1 MSSLSKHQDQL
12 AQFQALFLSYS
23 KAHGIFEITGV
34 DAQTGKIKGNAR
46 TIRRGAT
53 LQAWEEHLAG
63 GPKGLGTIP
72 LLDDGVSV
80 TWAAIDIDDTQID
93 TPC

>member
-34 DAQTGKIKGNAR
+34 AAQTGKIKGNAR

-63 GPKGLGTIP
+63 GPKGLVVP
-72 LLDDGVSV
+72 V
-80 TWAAIDIDDTQID
+80 
-93 TPC
+93 

>member
-1 MSSLSKHQDQL
+1 MSGLSEQQDQL
-12 AQFQALFLSYS
+12 ALFQALFPSYS
-23 KAHGIFEITGV
+23 QAHGIFEITGV

-63 GPKGLGTIP
+63 RPKGLGAIP
-72 LLDDGVSV
+72 LLDDGGERQVGSYRYR
-80 TWAAIDIDDTQID
+80 
-93 TPC
+93 